1 MNRNT
6 FEKRMR
12 ELEYFHG
19 LRALPGAWIV
29 VRVDGHSFS
38 RFTAARYQK
47 PFDETLHEQ
56 MVATA
61 SALLT
66 QLQGSYAFTESDE
79 ISVLLRPQWDLFD
92 REVEKVVSIS
102 ASIAGSSFT
111 LAAQTAVN
119 FDSRIWLGAT
129 KQQVVDYFRW
139 RQADAER
146 CGLNA
151 WCYWTLRGDGQ
162 SVAQATAALERK
174 GVGDKNELLFQRGIN
189 YNNLPAW
196 QRRGTG
202 IAWEVYEKVGYN
214 PVAHQP
220 VSAMRRR
227 LRVED
232 ELPMKDA
239 YSTYIRAQLDA
250 VAPDEVGGI
259 E

>member
-1 MNRNT
+1 MNHNA

-12 ELEYFHG
+12 ALEYFHG

-29 VRVDGHSFS
+29 LRMDGHSFS
-38 RFTAARYQK
+38 RFPATRYQK
-47 PFDETLHEQ
+47 PFEDPLHAQ

-61 SALLT
+61 SAVLT
-66 QLQGSYAFTESDE
+66 HLNGSYAFTESDE
-79 ISVLLRPQWDLFD
+79 ISVLLRPDFDLFD
-92 REVEKVVSIS
+92 REVEKLVSIS
-102 ASIAGSSFT
+102 ASIAGATFS
-111 LAAQTAVN
+111 LAAQMAVN

-162 SVAQATAALERK
+162 SVAQATAALNGK
-174 GVGDKNELLFQRGIN
+174 SIGDKNELLFRHGIN
-189 YNNLPAW
+189 YNDLPAW

-202 IAWEVYEKVGYN
+202 ILWEAYEKIGFN
-214 PVAHQP
+214 PVTRQQVA
-220 VSAMRRR
+220 ATRRR
-227 LRVED
+227 LRVEE

-239 YSTYIRAQLDA
+239 YSAYIGDLLAA
-250 VAPDEVGGI
+250 AAPEDDRCGG
-259 E
+259 